1 MVLLKSKVQV
11 RVNYVKFEMS
21 SFKQTMYCILQ
32 LVKGLMAKYTKLDNH
47 SKLTVTLVPADPMV
61 GSFVR

>member
-32 LVKGLMAKYTKLDNH
+32 LVEGLMAKYTKLDNH
-47 SKLTVTLVPADPMV
+47 SKSIVTLVPAHPMV
-61 GSFVR
+61 RSFAH

>member
-11 RVNYVKFEMS
+11 HVNYVNFEMS

-32 LVKGLMAKYTKLDNH
+32 LVEELMAKFTKLEKH
-47 SKLTVTLVPADPMV
+47 LKLTVMVVPADPMV
-61 GSFVR
+61 RSFAH

>member
-21 SFKQTMYCILQ
+21 SFKQTFYCILQ
-32 LVKGLMAKYTKLDNH
+32 LVKGLMAKYTKLENH